1 MRRIARSESTADMKL
16 LLVNTQFT
24 RTTDN
29 LFVIL
34 DNSNQIVGVDFPTDP
49 AIAKPAA
56 QP

>member
-1 MRRIARSESTADMKL
+1 MKL
-16 LLVNTQFT
+16 VLVNIQFT

-34 DNSNQIVGVDFPTDP
+34 DNSNQIVGIDFPTDTAVAP
-49 AIAKPAA
+49 PTP